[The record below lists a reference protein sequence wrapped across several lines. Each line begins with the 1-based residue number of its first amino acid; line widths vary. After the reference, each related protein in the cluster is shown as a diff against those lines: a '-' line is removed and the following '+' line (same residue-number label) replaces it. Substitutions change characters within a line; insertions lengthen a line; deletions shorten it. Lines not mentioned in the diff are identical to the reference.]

1 MIRSILV
8 VCIGNICRSP
18 MAEAMLA
25 SALPGCI
32 VQSAGVGAL
41 VGAQADPIA
50 RELMREK
57 GFDIECHRA
66 RQLLRSHCMHAD
78 LVLVMDTEQK
88 RHVERLNPLSRGR
101 VFRMGEFGDVDIRD
115 PFRGGRDAFV
125 SALGSIERGV
135 SEWSKRIAS
144 SGPRTMEAE
153 SQQALAQL
161 EVRGDR

>member
-25 SALPGCI
+25 SELPGCI

-41 VGAQADPIA
+41 VGEQADPVA
-50 RELMREK
+50 RELMRAR
-57 GFDIECHRA
+57 GFDIEGHRA

-78 LVLVMDTEQK
+78 LVLVMDMEQK

-101 VFRMGEFGDVDIRD
+101 VFRLGEFGDTDIHD
-115 PFRGGRDAFV
+115 PFRRGREAFSIALDA
-125 SALGSIERGV
+125 IEKGV
-135 SEWSKRIAS
+135 SEWSERIAATCTRITE
-144 SGPRTMEAE
+144 PD
-153 SQQALAQL
+153 ALQTRML
-161 EVRGDR
+161 D